1 MSRAAS
7 FTQAEIR
14 RIVDAAVASA
24 CKKPGEKLAASVDF
38 RPDRSFRVLIVPA
51 SSVALTTGEDGAGWE
66 DVDRA
71 A

>member
-7 FTQAEIR
+7 FTKAEICR
-14 RIVDAAVASA
+14 VVDAAVESA
-24 CKKPGEKLAASVDF
+24 CRKTGEKLAAAVDF

-51 SSVALTTGEDGAGWE
+51 SSVALTDREDGAGWE